1 MRELLAIIG
10 LVSLVFGITMLFFPK
25 QLAELAD
32 KVNKVVGQIDEGM
45 LRLRIGLGV
54 SLLAIG
60 AVCFF
65 LVYYIASK

>member
-1 MRELLAIIG
+1 
-10 LVSLVFGITMLFFPK
+10 MLFFPK